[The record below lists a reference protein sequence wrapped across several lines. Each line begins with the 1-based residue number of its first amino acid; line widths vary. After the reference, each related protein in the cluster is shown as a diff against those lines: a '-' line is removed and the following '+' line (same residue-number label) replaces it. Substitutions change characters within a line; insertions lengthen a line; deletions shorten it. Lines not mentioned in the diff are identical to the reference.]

1 MLLVSLSHRQTDR
14 IRLRTVVMVIKTTN
28 TTGEQFNEAVWKRQ
42 STCVKTSKDEK
53 KLYTTENPK
62 LKLFEK
68 CVLLRP
74 VFFLRRFEEPKRSL
88 KIVQRSLKI
97 CFYNSVN
104 KAKYAQEQ

>member
-1 MLLVSLSHRQTDR
+1 MHIKQACGRSLENR
-14 IRLRTVVMVIKTTN
+14 ILKNYVLFLKHQ
-28 TTGEQFNEAVWKRQ
+28 TGERKYILVA
-42 STCVKTSKDEK
+42 
-53 KLYTTENPK
+53 
-62 LKLFEK
+62 
-68 CVLLRP
+68 